1 MNFHFTDRYRILFL
15 SRTNFLL
22 SATRWHSLLPLA
34 GVLLFFLVSPV
45 AFAQKPSSAAN
56 PPRTSLQGTITTQN
70 GDVIA
75 GATVKLAKNPP
86 LGSPN
91 TTVTDENGHYEF
103 RNLLSGNFTIFVEGV
118 GFKKAERAVFLKDE
132 EQSVQDFSLNV
143 ETVAETVQV
152 TGMASIV
159 TTESSSAPV
168 SVVTNTQLVTL
179 PTSTGTSE
187 GSDSNDSGCGADP

>member
-1 MNFHFTDRYRILFL
+1 M
-15 SRTNFLL
+15 
-22 SATRWHSLLPLA
+22 
-34 GVLLFFLVSPV
+34 
-45 AFAQKPSSAAN
+45 
-56 PPRTSLQGTITTQN
+56 
-70 GDVIA
+70 
-75 GATVKLAKNPP
+75 
-86 LGSPN
+86 GSPN

-103 RNLLSGNFTIFVEGV
+103 RNLLSGNFTISVEGV

-179 PTSTGTSE
+179 PTQQEQVKEVIPMTPGVVQTLDSKLVFK
-187 GSDSNDSGCGADP
+187 GSDENQSLLVINSTRNTDPVTGSFGITVPTDAVESFAVYKTPYDASLGSFSGGLDHHRNKISGR